1 MMIQGKTNTIINV
14 LDKKYMTFTN
24 KNGGIVDIREILG
37 EEQRTSKKGKK
48 YKVLIYADYRPQRI
62 VLNPDSLKPT
72 VIDIYHELYGQ
83 NF

>member
-37 EEQRTSKKGKK
+37 ESTSKKGKK

>member
-1 MMIQGKTNTIINV
+1 MMIQGKANKIVNV
-14 LDKKYMTFTN
+14 LDKNYMTFAN
-24 KNGGIVDIREILG
+24 KNDGVVDVREILG

-48 YKVLIYADYRPQRI
+48 YKVPIYADYRPQRI
-62 VLNPDSLKPT
+62 VLNPDSLMPM

>member
-1 MMIQGKTNTIINV
+1 MMIQGKSNKIINV

-24 KNGGIVDIREILG
+24 KNGGVTDVREILG
-37 EEQRTSKKGKK
+37 EETHVTKKGKK
-48 YKVLIYADYRPQRI
+48 YKVLIYADYRPERQ

-72 VIDIYHELYGQ
+72 IVDIYHELYGQ

>member
-1 MMIQGKTNTIINV
+1 MMIQGKSNTIINV

-24 KNGGIVDIREILG
+24 KNGGVVDVREILG
-37 EEQRTSKKGKK
+37 EEQRITKKGKK
-48 YKVLIYADYRPQRI
+48 YKVIIYADYRPQRT